1 MKQQITIL
9 CLLVVLLI
17 LIYQTN
23 YDNFASV
30 GDSSGGNGNSNN
42 ATAIIPITNIEWSP
56 DKANTLRIEQNK
68 EWKELKAPSIKPE
81 NLCIG
86 NGETEICITSEE
98 LSKLKKMLSLSEN
111 IDDINNMLG
120 DTPKSWPNNIGSKQ
134 FCLGKEADK
143 ECIDKDKLSNI
154 NTLLDS
160 NSVKDNTEIYLQSF
174 SNKGKWLRHERN
186 NYAKF
191 NTSSSE
197 LPTNSNM
204 KFILRTV

>member
-68 EWKELKAPSIKPE
+68 E
-81 NLCIG
+81 
-86 NGETEICITSEE
+86 
-98 LSKLKKMLSLSEN
+98 
-111 IDDINNMLG
+111 
-120 DTPKSWPNNIGSKQ
+120 PN
-134 FCLGKEADK
+134 
-143 ECIDKDKLSNI
+143 
-154 NTLLDS
+154 
-160 NSVKDNTEIYLQSF
+160 
-174 SNKGKWLRHERN
+174 
-186 NYAKF
+186 
-191 NTSSSE
+191 
-197 LPTNSNM
+197 P
-204 KFILRTV
+204 

>member
-1 MKQQITIL
+1 MIQQTIIL
-9 CLLVVLLI
+9 CLVVILLI
-17 LIYQTN
+17 LIYKTN
-23 YDNFASV
+23 YDKFTIS
-30 GDSSGGNGNSNN
+30 GSDSGFSTENRIGESTN
-42 ATAIIPITNIEWSP
+42 IPITDIRWLVDANNLEIQQNNTWKRLESP
-56 DKANTLRIEQNK
+56 QYNPVNMCVNK
-68 EWKELKAPSIKPE
+68 E
-81 NLCIG
+81 G
-86 NGETEICITSEE
+86 NEICLNFDEIT
-98 LSKLKKMLSLSEN
+98 KLK
-111 IDDINNMLG
+111 NMLG
-120 DTPKSWPNNIGSKQ
+120 DSQDTWPNSIGSKEI
-134 FCLGKEADK
+134 CLGKNTEK